1 MSRKHGQ
8 TSYYVEGE
16 GFVGGANGTPGG
28 APGVL
33 GADEQPAADV
43 ARAFRFSRM
52 FAELPAFA
60 PADDG
65 LIALGQAMEDA
76 PNFKDHPDLPAGFT
90 YFGQFLDHDITFDK
104 TEGLPSGQLS
114 LEEIIQGRSP
124 SLDLDSLYGRG
135 PALEGKRLYE
145 DDNIRL
151 RIGHTSPAGPP
162 GTPEGSVLPNDLPRG
177 DNPDNVR
184 DASIG
189 DPRNDE
195 NLAVAQTHLAF
206 LKFHNIVVARLAE
219 QGLAGENLFQQA
231 RRIVTLHYQWIVL
244 HDFLPR
250 VIDPF
255 VLNEVIAAGATLF
268 KNVADEEPAMPLEF
282 SVAAYRLGHSMIRD
296 SYSWN
301 RIFTDAGLELLF
313 IFSGGSGDMFGSP
326 TLPSNWVADFRRL
339 FDFGGAPTVEPP
351 PVLNLARSI
360 DTAVA
365 LNLHNLPG
373 RSSEGGRASLAV
385 LNLLRGRLVG
395 LPSGQAVA
403 AALGVTPLTPA
414 QIRQGAHANVLR
426 NHNLD
431 TQTPLWYYILK
442 ESEVLNESRRLGPVG
457 SRIVAETFVGLI
469 KGSRHSILSET
480 NRYWRPWLPSLRPG
494 HYTIV
499 DLLLLVGDFNPL
511 GNERPLPP
519 PPPPEPIIYTVQRGD
534 TLRSIAAR
542 FLGDERRWKEIFEAN
557 RATISNP
564 DIIRPGMELV
574 IPIV

>member
-8 TSYYVEGE
+8 TSYYIEGE
-16 GFVGGANGTPGG
+16 GFVGGATNTPGG
-28 APGVL
+28 APAVL
-33 GADEQPAADV
+33 GDQPAADV

-52 FAELPAFA
+52 FDLPALT

-76 PNFKDHPDLPAGFT
+76 PNFLDHPELPAGFT

-104 TEGLPSGQLS
+104 TDGLPSGQLS
-114 LEEIIQGRSP
+114 PEEIVQGRSP
-124 SLDLDSLYGRG
+124 SLDLDNVYGRG

-145 DDNIRL
+145 ADNIHL

-177 DNPDNVR
+177 DNPADER
-184 DASIG
+184 EASIG

-206 LKFHNIVVARLAE
+206 LKFHNIVVGRLAE
-219 QGLAGENLFQQA
+219 QGYGNAELFERA

-250 VIDPF
+250 VIDQF
-255 VLNEVIAAGATLF
+255 VLNEVIASGAPLF
-268 KNVADEEPAMPLEF
+268 KNVGDEEPAMPLEF

-301 RIFTDAGLELLF
+301 RIFTDAGLDLLF

-339 FDFGGAPTVEPP
+339 FDFAGAPGVEPT
-351 PVLNLARSI
+351 PVLNRTRSI
-360 DTAVA
+360 DTGVA
-365 LNLHNLPG
+365 LNLHRLPG
-373 RSSEGGRASLAV
+373 RPDDSGRASLAV

-403 AALGVTPLTPA
+403 ELLGVTPLTPA
-414 QIRQGAHANVLR
+414 QVRQGAHANVLH
-426 NHNLD
+426 NHGFD

-442 ESEVLNESRRLGPVG
+442 ESEVLNNSQRLGPVG

-469 KGSRHSILSET
+469 KGSRNSILSEA
-480 NRYWRPWLPSLRPG
+480 NRYWRPSLPSLRPG
-494 HYTIV
+494 QYTIV
-499 DLLLLVGDFNPL
+499 DLLLLVNDFNPL
-511 GNERPLPP
+511 NNERPLPP
-519 PPPPEPIIYTVQRGD
+519 PPPPEPIIYVVQRGD

-542 FLGDERRWKEIFEAN
+542 FLGDERRWREIFEAN
-557 RATISNP
+557 RAKISNP
-564 DIIRPGMELV
+564 DIIRPGLELV